1 VYASTHTHLWT
12 NSLDTQYLDL
22 TVNPAQPPEAQISSA
37 VDALLAQHD
46 RSDHGPTLSVRPDAL
61 VKLEA
66 RTIGALIAALR
77 RLREVGGRLE
87 IATGRT
93 DVRETLRITGLDHVF
108 TIDALT
114 EEPKTKRR
122 GGVGSLKAAAIA
134 ALIGVFSLVSPA
146 FAQTIEPAAALEPA
160 AIIAMVV
167 EKNPSLASYQSRV
180 HVDVHI
186 RKGLSIFTPLAN
198 LAAPK
203 LDGKT
208 YFKRPNN
215 YEVVF
220 ESVPSYA
227 KGFEKMYTD
236 IGDPSNWEKR
246 FAISVIGERLVNG
259 HTDIEL
265 KLVQRVRGMIDHE
278 NVLVDPS
285 AWQIDAMEYHY
296 YNGGTVVMTQ
306 KFRDEGPFSVLAS
319 QTATIDIPHIS
330 ATAFASYTD
339 YHTNVAVDDSLFT
352 KAH

>member
-1 VYASTHTHLWT
+1 M
-12 NSLDTQYLDL
+12 
-22 TVNPAQPPEAQISSA
+22 
-37 VDALLAQHD
+37 
-46 RSDHGPTLSVRPDAL
+46 
-61 VKLEA
+61 EA

-77 RLREVGGRLE
+77 KLREVGGRLE

-93 DVRETLRITGLDHVF
+93 DVQETLRITGLDHVF
-108 TIDALT
+108 AVDTLSSDDS
-114 EEPKTKRR
+114 KTKRR
-122 GGVGSLKAAAIA
+122 GAAGSRKAAAIA
-134 ALIGVFSLVSPA
+134 AVIGLLAVVSPA
-146 FAQTIEPAAALEPA
+146 FAQNLEPAAALEPS
-160 AIIAMVV
+160 AIIAKVV
-167 EKNPSLASYQSRV
+167 EKNPRLASYQSRV
-180 HVDVHI
+180 HVDVHV

-220 ESVPSYA
+220 ERVPAYA
-227 KGFEKMYTD
+227 RGFEKMYTD

-246 FAISVIGERLVNG
+246 FVITVLGERTVNG

-278 NVLVDPS
+278 NVLVDPA

-296 YNGGTVVMTQ
+296 YNGGTIVMMQ
-306 KFRDEGPFSVLAS
+306 KYREEGPFVVLSS

-330 ATAFASYTD
+330 AMAYATYTD
-339 YHTNVAVDDSLFT
+339 YHTNVAVDDSVFT
-352 KAH
+352 KVP

>member
-1 VYASTHTHLWT
+1 
-12 NSLDTQYLDL
+12 LDTQYLDL
-22 TVNPAQPPEAQISSA
+22 TVNPAQPPEAQITSA

-46 RSDHGPTLSVRPDAL
+46 RSDHGPTLSVRPDGL

-87 IATGRT
+87 IATGRS

-108 TIDALT
+108 SVDALT
-114 EEPKTKRR
+114 EEPNAKRH
-122 GGVGSLKAAAIA
+122 GGVGSLKAAAII
-134 ALIGVFSLVSPA
+134 ALLGVFSIVSPA
-146 FAQTIEPAAALEPA
+146 FAQTIEPTAALEPA
-160 AIIAMVV
+160 AIIAKVV
-167 EKNPSLASYQSRV
+167 EKNPSLASYQSHV
-180 HVDVHI
+180 HVDVRI

-203 LDGKT
+203 LEGKT

-215 YEVVF
+215 YEVLF
-220 ESVPSYA
+220 ERVPSYA
-227 KGFEKMYTD
+227 KGFEKIYTD
-236 IGDPSNWEKR
+236 IGDPSNWDKR
-246 FAISVIGERLVNG
+246 FEVSVIGERLVNG

-278 NVLVDPS
+278 NVLVDPI

-306 KFRDEGPFSVLAS
+306 KFRAEGPFSVLAS

-330 ATAFASYTD
+330 ATAFASYTE
-339 YHTNVAVDDSLFT
+339 YHTNVAVDDSVFT
-352 KAH
+352 RAH

>member
-1 VYASTHTHLWT
+1 M
-12 NSLDTQYLDL
+12 NSLDTKYLDL
-22 TVNPAQPPEAQISSA
+22 TVNPAQPPEAQIASA
-37 VDALLAQHD
+37 VEALLAHHD
-46 RSDHGPTLSVRPDAL
+46 ASDHGPTLTVRPDAL

-77 RLREVGGRLE
+77 LLREVGGRLE
-87 IATGRT
+87 IATGRA

-108 TIDALT
+108 SIDALT
-114 EEPKTKRR
+114 ADEPKAKRR
-122 GGVGSLKAAAIA
+122 GGVGSLKAATLA
-134 ALIGVFSLVSPA
+134 ALIGVFAVLAPA
-146 FAQTIEPAAALEPA
+146 FAQTTEPAAALEPT
-160 AIIAMVV
+160 AIIAKVV
-167 EKNPSLASYQSRV
+167 EKNPSLASYQSHV
-180 HVDVHI
+180 HVDVHV

-215 YEVVF
+215 YEVAL
-220 ESVPSYA
+220 ERVPSYA

-246 FAISVIGERLVNG
+246 FVITVVGERVVDG
-259 HTDIEL
+259 HKDIEL

-278 NVLVDPS
+278 NVLVDPI

-296 YNGGTVVMTQ
+296 YDGGTIVMTQ
-306 KFRDEGPFSVLAS
+306 KFREEGPFWVLAS

-330 ATAFASYTD
+330 ATAFATYTD
-339 YHTNVAVDDSLFT
+339 YHTNVAFDDSVFT
-352 KAH
+352 KAR

>member
-1 VYASTHTHLWT
+1 MA
-12 NSLDTQYLDL
+12 TQYLDL
-22 TVNPAQPPEAQISSA
+22 TLNPAQPSEMQIASA
-37 VDALLAQHD
+37 VDALLAHHD
-46 RSDHGPTLSVRPDAL
+46 TTDHGPTLSVRPDAL

-108 TIDALT
+108 SIDALT
-114 EEPKTKRR
+114 EEPKAKRR
-122 GGVGSLKAAAIA
+122 GGVGSLKAVAIA

-146 FAQTIEPAAALEPA
+146 FAQTVEPVAALEPA
-160 AIIAMVV
+160 AIIAKVV
-167 EKNPSLASYQSRV
+167 EKNPSLGSYQSHV

-208 YFKRPNN
+208 FFKRPNN

-220 ESVPSYA
+220 GNVPSYA

-278 NVLVDPS
+278 NVLVDPT

-306 KFRDEGPFSVLAS
+306 KFRAEGPFSVLAS

-330 ATAFASYTD
+330 ATAFASYTE
-339 YHTNVAVDDSLFT
+339 YHTNVAVDDSVFT
-352 KAH
+352 RAH

>member
-1 VYASTHTHLWT
+1 M
-12 NSLDTQYLDL
+12 DTQYLDL
-22 TVNPAQPPEAQISSA
+22 IVNPAQPPEAQIASA
-37 VDALLAQHD
+37 VDELLARYDSHD
-46 RSDHGPTLSVRPDAL
+46 PAPTLNVRPDAL

-77 RLREVGGRLE
+77 KLREVGGRLE

-108 TIDALT
+108 AIDTLSSADS
-114 EEPKTKRR
+114 KTKRR
-122 GGVGSLKAAAIA
+122 GAGGSLKAAAIA
-134 ALIGVFSLVSPA
+134 AVVGLFAAIGPA
-146 FAQTIEPAAALEPA
+146 FAQNVEPAAALEPT
-160 AIIAMVV
+160 AIIAKVV
-167 EKNPSLASYQSRV
+167 EKNPSLASYQSHV
-180 HVDVHI
+180 HVDVHV

-203 LDGKT
+203 LDGKS

-246 FAISVIGERLVNG
+246 FAINVVGERTVNG

-278 NVLVDPS
+278 SVLVDPA

-296 YNGGTVVMTQ
+296 YNGGTIVMTQ
-306 KFRDEGPFSVLAS
+306 KYREEGNFVVLAS

-330 ATAFASYTD
+330 ATAYASYTD
-339 YHTNVAVDDSLFT
+339 YHTNVAVDDSVFT
-352 KAH
+352 KVR

>member
-1 VYASTHTHLWT
+1 M
-12 NSLDTQYLDL
+12 DTQYLDL
-22 TVNPAQPPEAQISSA
+22 ISNPAQPPEAQIASA
-37 VDALLAQHD
+37 VDALLARYD
-46 RSDHGPTLSVRPDAL
+46 RRDPAPTLNVRPDAL

-77 RLREVGGRLE
+77 KLREVGGRLE
-87 IATGRT
+87 IATGRA

-108 TIDALT
+108 AIDTLSGDDSK
-114 EEPKTKRR
+114 PKRR
-122 GGVGSLKAAAIA
+122 GAGGSLKAAAIA
-134 ALIGVFSLVSPA
+134 AVIGLIAAMSPA
-146 FAQTIEPAAALEPA
+146 FAQNVEPAAALESS
-160 AIIAMVV
+160 AIIAKVV
-167 EKNPSLASYQSRV
+167 EKNPSLASYQSHV
-180 HVDVHI
+180 HVDVHV
-186 RKGLSIFTPLAN
+186 RKGFSIFTPLAN

-220 ESVPSYA
+220 ESVPSFA

-246 FAISVIGERLVNG
+246 FAINVVGERTVNG

-278 NVLVDPS
+278 NVLVDPA

-296 YNGGTVVMTQ
+296 YNGGTIVMTQ
-306 KFRDEGPFSVLAS
+306 KYREEGPFVVLAS
-319 QTATIDIPHIS
+319 QTVAIDIPHIA

-339 YHTNVAVDDSLFT
+339 YHTNVAVDDSVFT
-352 KAH
+352 KVR

>member
-1 VYASTHTHLWT
+1 M
-12 NSLDTQYLDL
+12 DTQYLDL
-22 TVNPAQPPEAQISSA
+22 IVNPAQPPEAQIASA
-37 VDALLAQHD
+37 VDELLARYDSHD
-46 RSDHGPTLSVRPDAL
+46 PAPTLNVRPDAL

-77 RLREVGGRLE
+77 KLREVGGRLE

-108 TIDALT
+108 AIDTLSSADS
-114 EEPKTKRR
+114 KTKRR
-122 GGVGSLKAAAIA
+122 GAGGSLKAAAIA
-134 ALIGVFSLVSPA
+134 AVVGLFAAIGPA
-146 FAQTIEPAAALEPA
+146 FAQNVEPAAALEPT
-160 AIIAMVV
+160 AIIAKVV
-167 EKNPSLASYQSRV
+167 EKNPSLASYQSHV
-180 HVDVHI
+180 HVDVHV

-246 FAISVIGERLVNG
+246 FAIKVVGERTVNG

-278 NVLVDPS
+278 SVLVDPA

-296 YNGGTVVMTQ
+296 YNGGTIVMTQ
-306 KFRDEGPFSVLAS
+306 KYREEGNFVVLAS

-330 ATAFASYTD
+330 ATAYASYTD
-339 YHTNVAVDDSLFT
+339 YHTNVAVDDSVFT
-352 KAH
+352 KVR

>member
-1 VYASTHTHLWT
+1 M
-12 NSLDTQYLDL
+12 DTQYLDL
-22 TVNPAQPPEAQISSA
+22 IVNPAQPPEAQIASA
-37 VDALLAQHD
+37 VDELLARYDSHD
-46 RSDHGPTLSVRPDAL
+46 PAPTLNVRPDAL

-77 RLREVGGRLE
+77 KLREVGGRLE

-108 TIDALT
+108 AIDTLSSADS
-114 EEPKTKRR
+114 KTKRR
-122 GGVGSLKAAAIA
+122 GAGGSLKAAAIA
-134 ALIGVFSLVSPA
+134 AVVGLFAAIGPA
-146 FAQTIEPAAALEPA
+146 FAQNVEPAAALEPT
-160 AIIAMVV
+160 AIIAKVV
-167 EKNPSLASYQSRV
+167 EKNPSLASYQSHV
-180 HVDVHI
+180 HVDVHV

-246 FAISVIGERLVNG
+246 FAINVVGERTVNG

-278 NVLVDPS
+278 SVLVDPA

-296 YNGGTVVMTQ
+296 YNGGTIVMTQ
-306 KFRDEGPFSVLAS
+306 KYREEGNFVVLAS

-330 ATAFASYTD
+330 ATAYASYTD
-339 YHTNVAVDDSLFT
+339 YHTNVAVDDSVFT
-352 KAH
+352 KVR

>member
-1 VYASTHTHLWT
+1 M
-12 NSLDTQYLDL
+12 DTQYLDL
-22 TVNPAQPPEAQISSA
+22 IVNPAQPPEAQIASA
-37 VDALLAQHD
+37 VDELLARYDSHD
-46 RSDHGPTLSVRPDAL
+46 PAPTLNVRPDAL

-77 RLREVGGRLE
+77 KLREVGGRLE

-108 TIDALT
+108 AIDTLSSADS
-114 EEPKTKRR
+114 KTKRR
-122 GGVGSLKAAAIA
+122 GAGGSLKAAAIA
-134 ALIGVFSLVSPA
+134 AVVGLFAAIGPA
-146 FAQTIEPAAALEPA
+146 FAQNVEPAAALEPT
-160 AIIAMVV
+160 AIIAKVV
-167 EKNPSLASYQSRV
+167 EKNPSLASYQSHV
-180 HVDVHI
+180 HVDVHV

-203 LDGKT
+203 LDGKS

-246 FAISVIGERLVNG
+246 FAINVVGERTVNG

-278 NVLVDPS
+278 SVLVDPA

-296 YNGGTVVMTQ
+296 NNGGTIVMTQ
-306 KFRDEGPFSVLAS
+306 KYREEGNFVVLAS

-330 ATAFASYTD
+330 ATAYASYTD
-339 YHTNVAVDDSLFT
+339 YHTNVAVDDSVFT
-352 KAH
+352 KVR